1 MSISS
6 VPGANALVR
15 FPGTTPPTAPAAP
28 AAPAAAAQPA
38 ARQPGLWSILS
49 RAERMFFE
57 VPEGTGVLGYGP
69 GGAPTEVAPVVGQQ
83 LDVRA

>member
-1 MSISS
+1 VTISS
-6 VPGANALVR
+6 VPGASALVR
-15 FPGTTPPTAPAAP
+15 LPGATPPTAPAAV
-28 AAPAAAAQPA
+28 AQPA
-38 ARQPGLWSILS
+38 AKQPGLWSILS

-57 VPEGTGVLGYGP
+57 VPEGMGVLGYGP

>member
-1 MSISS
+1 MTISS
-6 VPGANALVR
+6 IPSAGALVR
-15 FPGTTPPTAPAAP
+15 LPGATPPAASAVPAQ
-28 AAPAAAAQPA
+28 AAGKP
-38 ARQPGLWSILS
+38 PGLWSILS

-69 GGAPTEVAPVVGQQ
+69 GGSPTEVAPVVGQQ

>member
-1 MSISS
+1 VTISGIS
-6 VPGANALVR
+6 GSGALVR
-15 FPGTTPPTAPAAP
+15 LPGATPAPPSTPPTAASGP
-28 AAPAAAAQPA
+28 
-38 ARQPGLWSILS
+38 ARQPGLWSVLS

-69 GGAPTEVAPVVGQQ
+69 GGSPTEVAPVVGQQ

>member
-1 MSISS
+1 
-6 VPGANALVR
+6 V
-15 FPGTTPPTAPAAP
+15 
-28 AAPAAAAQPA
+28 
-38 ARQPGLWSILS
+38 LS

-69 GGAPTEVAPVVGQQ
+69 GGSPTEVAPVVGQQ

>member
-1 MSISS
+1 MTISG
-6 VPGANALVR
+6 VPGAGGLVR
-15 FPGTTPPTAPAAP
+15 LPGAT
-28 AAPAAAAQPA
+28 APAAAAAPA
-38 ARQPGLWSILS
+38 QAPARQPGLWSILS

-69 GGAPTEVAPVVGQQ
+69 GGARTEVAPVVGQQ